1 MKKHII
7 SKLYELSS
15 LFIGFLLCAA
25 LLTMR
30 IKVTKSFHYLF
41 LVWNLF
47 LAFIPYGIT
56 FVLGSQE
63 KWQRSWWALAP
74 ILGLWLLFLPNTPYL
89 ISDLQHLQ
97 YAPREMVWYDAIL
110 LFVFAIYSLCIMTLT
125 VQEMRGVLSKKIP
138 LKWIPIIIASVFIL
152 CGFGIYLGR
161 FLRWNS
167 WDILQNP
174 MTLFEDILMRIR
186 HPFTYAKT
194 WVVTFGYAGITSL
207 FYMWYTSLIKTKD
220 S

>member
-1 MKKHII
+1 MKNHII
-7 SKLYELSS
+7 SKLNELSS
-15 LFIGFLLCAA
+15 LFVGFVLCAT

-30 IKVTKSFHYLF
+30 IKVTESFHYLF

-56 FVLGSQE
+56 FILGSQE
-63 KWQRSWWALAP
+63 KWQRSWWMLTP
-74 ILGLWLLFLPNTPYL
+74 IIGLWLLFLPNTPYL

-97 YAPREMVWYDAIL
+97 YAPQEMLWYDAML
-110 LFVFAIYSLCIMTLT
+110 LFVFAIYSLHIMTLT
-125 VQEMRGVLSKKIP
+125 VQEMRGILSKKIP
-138 LKWIPIIIASVFIL
+138 VKWLPIVIASVFIL

-174 MTLFEDILMRIR
+174 MTLFEDIMMRIQ
-186 HPFTYAKT
+186 HPYTYAKT

-207 FYMWYTSLIKTKD
+207 FYMWYMSLVKSKD

>member
-7 SKLYELSS
+7 SKINELSS
-15 LFIGFLLCAA
+15 LFIGFLFCAA

-30 IKVTKSFHYLF
+30 IKVTESFHYLF

-56 FVLGSQE
+56 FILKSQE
-63 KWQRSWWALAP
+63 SWQRKNWTLLP
-74 ILGLWLLFLPNTPYL
+74 IFGIWLLFLPNTPYL

-97 YAPREMVWYDAIL
+97 HAPQHLLWYDALL
-110 LFVFAIYSLCIMTLT
+110 LFVFATYGLFIMT
-125 VQEMRGVLSKKIP
+125 VSIQEMREILSKKIAT
-138 LKWIPIIIASVFIL
+138 KWLPIVLVSIFVL

-174 MTLFEDILMRIR
+174 MGLFEDILMRIR
-186 HPFTYAKT
+186 HPFTYAQT
-194 WVVTFGYAGITSL
+194 WIVTFGYAGITSL
-207 FYMWYTSLIKTKD
+207 FYLWYTSLSQTKD